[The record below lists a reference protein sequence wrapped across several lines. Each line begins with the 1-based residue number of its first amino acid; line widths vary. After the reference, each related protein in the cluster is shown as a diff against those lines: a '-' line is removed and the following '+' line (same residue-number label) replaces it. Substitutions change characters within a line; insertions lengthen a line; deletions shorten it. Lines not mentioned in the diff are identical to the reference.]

1 MIHKQTPTPYY
12 IVGPV
17 DHRSEISLT
26 VLVFAGI
33 AVGIFLGA
41 CMWARSTA
49 RGVEVVAPVS
59 ICERCGRVIDGS
71 SHECEEER

>member
-1 MIHKQTPTPYY
+1 MTTPYY
-12 IVGPV
+12 IVGP
-17 DHRSEISLT
+17 DERRNYLQIALT

-33 AVGIFLGA
+33 IVGIFLGA

-59 ICERCGRVIDGS
+59 ICERCGRVPDGI